1 VPTVRGSLSLRKRL
15 GLLLDAPKSSRAAMG
30 VMCFMIVVII
40 TSVLNFFIATIPT
53 LKGGREV
60 QTVETCCSVFFT
72 IEVVLRTFVATQN
85 PKRMMLLDLGYWIDV
100 LCMIPFY
107 VELVVSTTRGDV
119 VTQLP
124 TWLRVL
130 QLLRLLR
137 IIKLFR
143 HYSAWRVILLAL
155 QNSWRA
161 LMVPGFAMYMTILIL
176 AGALYLA
183 EEATL
188 TEEQFTNGEGFKDAF
203 DAMWVVFWLVATLG
217 FDGYMGADSPAHKL
231 VIAAA
236 IVSGLIFTTMPIT
249 IIGEAF
255 RSAWERKEVLEAQ
268 MKIQELLVERGQ
280 TLNELDQVVRHAG
293 LEWAYPMPSP
303 KWQAA

>member
-188 TEEQFTNGEGFKDAF
+188 TEEQF
-203 DAMWVVFWLVATLG
+203 
-217 FDGYMGADSPAHKL
+217 DGYMGADSPAHKL